1 MSNDTQSPSNAHP
14 DMSMDE
20 VLASIR
26 KIITTDHEAAD
37 AQAQNSASRDDEII
51 ELTNEIAEEP
61 SNENE
66 YHSDEASFDPKI
78 TEEEYIF
85 RQETVS
91 VQNTPHLDRVSF
103 DQSLLSEDA
112 SNASR
117 KALDDL
123 AKTLEKKHE
132 EEKHQKPSSDN
143 GLEALVLGALK
154 PMLKEWINA
163 HLPRLVEQIVQ
174 QEIQKLTKK

>member
-37 AQAQNSASRDDEII
+37 AQAQSLASRDDEII

-78 TEEEYIF
+78 TEEYIF
-85 RQETVS
+85 HQETVS
-91 VQNTPHLDRVSF
+91 VQNDSHLDRVSF

-117 KALDDL
+117 QALDDL
-123 AKTLEKKHE
+123 SKTLEKKQE
-132 EEKHQKPSSDN
+132 EAKKAIQSGSEHSD
-143 GLEALVLGALK
+143 
-154 PMLKEWINA
+154 
-163 HLPRLVEQIVQ
+163 
-174 QEIQKLTKK
+174 T